1 MIIDAHVHLPVGEE
15 FPSLQA
21 KKERLLQELK
31 KNQVDRC
38 IVISDSYMDSP
49 IGTMEECVKLFE
61 DCPEV
66 SVVGGISPFVEF
78 SVQLEKMRVYLEQ
91 KKIVGMKLFT
101 GHEDFYL
108 SDERLRDVY
117 DMAIQFQVPVLFHS
131 GWDNPWYSDAGVV
144 EVVLQEYPTLK
155 MVCCHCFYPHIDK
168 CIQLMKYP
176 NLYFD
181 ISSVADDEGILE
193 QMKMQI
199 MELIHL
205 APERVMFGSDAFGC
219 SMEKHLAFVRRM
231 HMPPDLQQKI
241 FQENAKRLFENL

>member
-38 IVISDSYMDSP
+38 IVIADSYMDSP
-49 IGTMEECVKLFE
+49 IGTTEECVKLFE
-61 DCPEV
+61 DCTEV

-78 SVQLEKMRVYLEQ
+78 SVQLEKMRVYLEK

-101 GHEDFYL
+101 GHENFYL
-108 SDERLRDVY
+108 TDERLEEVY
-117 DMAIQFQVPVLFHS
+117 ALAIQYDVPVSFHS
-131 GWDNPWYSDAGVV
+131 GWDNPQYSDVGVA
-144 EVVLQEYPTLK
+144 EAVLQEYPTLK

-168 CIQLMKYP
+168 CIQLVKYP

-193 QMKMQI
+193 QMKKQI
-199 MELIHL
+199 MRLICL

-219 SMEKHLAFVRRM
+219 SMEKHLAFVRGM
-231 HMPPDLQQKI
+231 HLPPDFQHKI
-241 FQENAKRLFENL
+241 FQENAKRLFYK